1 MQVSRLTYAASRC
14 GEAATLCKK
23 SSEPIQKQFRAAYE
37 RCADAHARAKKDN
50 DLVYTE
56 RVPAI
61 ATLPKLERACLVKKL
76 RLPELDVAEPM
87 DDTPTV
93 VPPPSAPPPSAQPPA
108 APAAETAPP
117 PNVPPMGG
125 MLGALFGGGKKEPAK
140 KSEHPAPPAAARQ
153 PSSGDAPASAVASLS
168 LDPPPPSFE
177 EAQSM
182 PPPPSYNE
190 AQEAMETGVDTL
202 VSMGFARADARRAL
216 SEANGSVE
224 RAAEMLL

>member
-93 VPPPSAPPPSAQPPA
+93 VPPPSVPPPSAPPPA

-125 MLGALFGGGKKEPAK
+125 MLGALFGGKKEPAK
-140 KSEHPAPPAAARQ
+140 KSEQPAPPAAARQ
-153 PSSGDAPASAVASLS
+153 PSSGGAPASGVASLS

-202 VSMGFARADARRAL
+202 VSMGFSRADARRAL